1 MRSINKSRKIIICVL
16 AAALLSACGEKE
28 VELPYGSLASNAAF
42 SMDAALS
49 RGKMDLFAE
58 KLCAAVSDVTEKSS
72 ISTGSVRAACVYD
85 IDGLSVLYSYNAE
98 SELAPASLTKIMT
111 ALLVLENCPD
121 LDEKVTVGD
130 VTIREQG
137 AQLFHLKEGDHIT
150 IRDLLYATMIYSAN
164 DAALALAIHV
174 GGSEQDF
181 CRMMNE
187 RAKLLGATHTNFVNS
202 NGLSSDE
209 HYTCA
214 YDLYLMFQAAVQY
227 EEFRQII
234 QTPSVSITYT
244 TAEGAV
250 NTREISTTNQYLKG
264 TPQPAALSIVGGKTG
279 STSAAGKCII
289 LYAVSP
295 QGHPYIVVVMGAED
309 TDSLYRITTQLC
321 NDTVR

>member
-1 MRSINKSRKIIICVL
+1 ML
-16 AAALLSACGEKE
+16 TACGKKE
-28 VELPYGSLASNAAF
+28 VELPYGSLASNGAF
-42 SMDAALS
+42 SMDVALS

-58 KLCAAVSDVTEKSS
+58 DLCAAVSDITEKSN
-72 ISTGSVRAACVYD
+72 ISTGSVKAACVYD
-85 IDGLSVLYSYNAE
+85 IDNVKVLYSYNAM

-130 VTIREQG
+130 VTIKEQG

-174 GGSEQDF
+174 AGSEADF

-187 RAKLLGATHTNFVNS
+187 RAKLLGATHTHFVNS
-202 NGLSSDE
+202 NGLSNDE

-214 YDLYLMFQAAVQY
+214 YDLYLMFSAAVQY
-227 EEFRQII
+227 EDFRNII

-244 TAEGAV
+244 TVDGAV
-250 NTREISTTNQYLKG
+250 STREISTTNQYLKG
-264 TPQPAALSIVGGKTG
+264 TPQPQTLSIVGGKTG
-279 STSAAGKCII
+279 STAAAGKCII
-289 LYAVSP
+289 LYAQSP
-295 QGHPYIVVVMGAED
+295 QGHPYIIVVMGAED
-309 TDSLYRITTQLC
+309 TDGLYNITTKLC
-321 NDTVR
+321 NDVVR

>member
-1 MRSINKSRKIIICVL
+1 MCVL
-16 AAALLSACGEKE
+16 VLALLCACGEKE
-28 VELPYGSLASNAAF
+28 VELPYGSLASNASF
-42 SMDAALS
+42 SMDATLT

-58 KLCAAVSDVTEKSS
+58 KLCAAVSDITEKST
-72 ISTGSVRAACVYD
+72 ISTGSVKAACVYD
-85 IDGLSVLYSYNAE
+85 IDQVEVLYSYNAMT
-98 SELAPASLTKIMT
+98 ELAPASLTKIMT

-121 LDEKVTVGD
+121 LDEKITVGD
-130 VTIREQG
+130 VTIKEQG

-174 GGSEQDF
+174 AGSEADF

-187 RAKLLGATHTNFVNS
+187 RAKKLGATHTNFVNS
-202 NGLSSDE
+202 NGLSNDE

-227 EEFRQII
+227 DEFRQII
-234 QTPSVSITYT
+234 QTSSVNVTYT
-244 TAEGAV
+244 TVDGVV

-264 TPQPAALSIVGGKTG
+264 TAQPSTLSIVGGKTG

-289 LYAVSP
+289 LYAQSP
-295 QGHPYIVVVMGAED
+295 QGHPYIIVVMGAED

-321 NDTVR
+321 EEALR